1 MLEFFVQWVKDNI
14 KREEGQTMAEY
25 GIILALIVVGCIVA
39 IGLIGGYV
47 QKAFNDV
54 ATGLGLKVGG

>member
-1 MLEFFVQWVKDNI
+1 MLEFVYTWIKDNI
-14 KREEGQTMAEY
+14 RRQEGQTMAEY
-25 GIILALIVVGCIVA
+25 GIILALITVGCIVA

-54 ATGLGLKVGG
+54 VSGLKIGG